1 MPACLTFVF
10 LFCFLGS
17 SLLADSTDPLSEAF
31 DASLK
36 SLPSFVKHRKI
47 NKPIGDR
54 GEKNKAIKDRKE
66 LSQIILHAH
75 AFHAP
80 KKFFPEYAYGIPNPT
95 LHTTKSNLK
104 FYCFRGTSGYSAHYL
119 VISHSLLFQ
128 KWKFNF
134 HDNLSRQFLDK
145 IGVHKGIESLA
156 IEVYEHAGF
165 KDIVKNNKKYVTSIP
180 FVVIGHDLGGAV
192 AALLAMKLK
201 TEGCQI
207 RAVTTFGQ
215 PKFTDAAGAILMDSL
230 PITRVTIEAD
240 LISRLPANN
249 SIYKHFGRSLKLDD
263 SSYFFYPNSIPENML
278 IHSKAETNQL
288 EQIIESQT
296 EIYLNRTLDGL
307 TLYKSKL
314 IGLDNFAEL
323 VLDTPVI
330 SHDIF
335 HYISTMEKHR
345 TILNKFWNDKYEF
358 PGRRVGSS
366 NR

>member
-1 MPACLTFVF
+1 MLGRTVIGII
-10 LFCFLGS
+10 LWSCF
-17 SLLADSTDPLSEAF
+17 SLLRTEATDPLSEAF
-31 DASLK
+31 DASFK
-36 SLPSFVKHRKI
+36 SPPSFVKHQKI
-47 NKPIGDR
+47 NKPTGDR

-66 LSQIILHAH
+66 LSQIILHAQ

-80 KKFFPEYAYGIPNPT
+80 RKFFPEYGYGIPNPT
-95 LHTTKSNLK
+95 RHTTKSNLK
-104 FYCFRGTSGYSAHYL
+104 FYGFMSTSGYSTHYL

-134 HDNLSRQFLDK
+134 HDNLSRKFLDK

-156 IEVYEHAGF
+156 IEVYEHPGF
-165 KDIVKNNKKYVTSIP
+165 KDIVKNNKKYIASIP

-215 PKFTDAAGAILMDSL
+215 PKFTDAAGALIMNTL
-230 PITRVTIEAD
+230 PLTRVTIDSD

-263 SSYFFYPNSIPENML
+263 AAYLFYPDSIPENML
-278 IHSKAETNQL
+278 TRTKAEMSQL
-288 EQIIESQT
+288 EQIMESQT
-296 EIYLNRTLDGL
+296 EIHLNRTLDGL
-307 TLYKSKL
+307 ALDKSKL
-314 IGLDNFAEL
+314 MALDNFAEL
-323 VLDTPVI
+323 VLDTPLI

-335 HYISTMEKHR
+335 QYISIMEKHH
-345 TILNKFWNDKYEF
+345 TILRKFWNDKYEF

>member
-1 MPACLTFVF
+1 MLGRTVIGII
-10 LFCFLGS
+10 LWSCF
-17 SLLADSTDPLSEAF
+17 SLLRTEATDPLSEAF
-31 DASLK
+31 DASFK
-36 SLPSFVKHRKI
+36 SPPSFVKHQKI
-47 NKPIGDR
+47 NKPTKDR
-54 GEKNKAIKDRKE
+54 GEKNKEIKDRKE
-66 LSQIILHAH
+66 LSQIILHAQ

-80 KKFFPEYAYGIPNPT
+80 RKFFPEYGYGIPDPT

-104 FYCFRGTSGYSAHYL
+104 FYGFMSTSGYSAHYL

-156 IEVYEHAGF
+156 IEVYEHPGF
-165 KDIVKNNKKYVTSIP
+165 KDIVNNNKKYIASIP

-215 PKFTDAAGAILMDSL
+215 PKFTDAAGALIMDTL
-230 PITRVTIEAD
+230 PLTRVSIDSD

-263 SSYFFYPNSIPENML
+263 SAYFFYPDSIPENML
-278 IHSKAETNQL
+278 IRTKAEMSQL

-307 TLYKSKL
+307 ALDKSKL
-314 IGLDNFAEL
+314 MALDNFAEL
-323 VLDTPVI
+323 VLDTPLI
-330 SHDIF
+330 SHDVF
-335 HYISTMEKHR
+335 HYISQWKST
-345 TILNKFWNDKYEF
+345 TY
-358 PGRRVGSS
+358 ST
-366 NR
+366 